1 MWNTEELQLVKG
13 NTNKHKHGARFWVL
27 DIKSR
32 DGKFKVGL
40 FDKKDS
46 FPFYI
51 IRMIDE
57 SSSLLSNIINKFI
70 VKLVLNHSEL
80 LEQLT
85 TQTRSPQKLNYSL
98 PF

>member
-1 MWNTEELQLVKG
+1 MCVYVYICGITEELQLVKG
-13 NTNKHKHGARFWVL
+13 NTNKHKHGARFWDL

-57 SSSLLSNIINKFI
+57 SSSLLANIN
-70 VKLVLNHSEL
+70 
-80 LEQLT
+80 LT
-85 TQTRSPQKLNYSL
+85 LSTSL
-98 PF
+98 S